1 MPEKNASERALDDI
15 RRLRECLQA
24 TLFLDRLK
32 MPELEKLMAA
42 MKKQHIPAG
51 LTVFKQGAKADTFYL
66 VSQGRL
72 SFWVNKGKENRK
84 VTELHPKDYFGETAL
99 ISDAPRSATVKAET
113 DCDLFLLHK
122 ADFKKILMAN
132 PWIAEE
138 INANMA
144 HKTEIKK
151 KS

>member
-1 MPEKNASERALDDI
+1 MPDESKMEKALNELH
-15 RRLRECLQA
+15 RLRECLQA

-42 MKKQHIPAG
+42 MKKQRVPAG
-51 LTVFKQGAKADTFYL
+51 LTVFQQGSRGDVFYL
-66 VSQGRL
+66 VAEGRL
-72 SFWVNKGKENRK
+72 SFWVKSGGTEKK
-84 VTELHPKDYFGETAL
+84 VTELKPMDYFGETAL

-113 DCDLFLLHK
+113 DCVLYLLHK
-122 ADFKKILMAN
+122 ADFNEILMAN

-138 INANMA
+138 IHASIA
-144 HKTEIKK
+144 HKDRMKK

>member
-1 MPEKNASERALDDI
+1 MPEENASEKALADI

-32 MPELEKLMAA
+32 MPELEKLMSA
-42 MKKQHIPAG
+42 MKKQHVPAG
-51 LTVFKQGAKADTFYL
+51 LAVFRQGDKGETFYL
-66 VSQGRL
+66 VSQGKL
-72 SFWVNKGKENRK
+72 SFWVRKGLVEKK

-122 ADFKKILMAN
+122 ADFKDILMAN

-138 INANMA
+138 IRSHMA
-144 HKTEIKK
+144 HRTQAKE